1 MNTSTSALARP
12 VRYIVGLDGGQNS
25 LGLAAIE
32 VDEHGRPVSLLEAV
46 TTIHDGGTLDHVR
59 GVSRRAERG
68 MARRARRARTH
79 RRARLR
85 DLDAFL
91 TSHGYPTTTGQAGD
105 DAWRARARLATE
117 PVPAGRERDEL
128 LALALRHIARHRGA
142 RNPWISL
149 PTFLR
154 APYEPSDAMVKL
166 IASAR
171 TYQPDLPDAAPQSV
185 AVTAHPDL
193 AQLRVR
199 ATAPTAAMIEAHGS
213 KKDAAK
219 QVQPVLAGRFMAA
232 DMLHE
237 LRTIATMQ
245 SLPFEAGSFLHDAAR
260 IIFDMGDPRAGAK
273 ENVGRDALD
282 ARERRALRAS
292 EAFQQYRIL
301 AVATTMRLAP
311 SDGEAPRH
319 LSADEVRS
327 VFDLLTTWSSTTKPT
342 WVDVAAHLGV
352 PAASL
357 SGVHN
362 LTLDGEPLSAKT
374 APYNTTHARIMDAK
388 TPRPVR
394 AWWAKASADERDA
407 LVTILANSVG
417 EGSEADDAAQ
427 AFLAGLDDTLIDKLA
442 SIKLETGRAAYSRRT
457 LERLGTQMLA
467 TGQDPSQ
474 ARVSVF
480 KVPADWK
487 PAPPALNEPT
497 GNAAVDR
504 VLSVVNKQIGALL
517 RAYGPPVA
525 VNIEH
530 VRGGFSSAANQ
541 IEMNRELERE
551 NKRRRA
557 HREHLAQQLRRQRGL
572 SADADVSDQDLR
584 RARML
589 QRQNNQCGYCLEPL
603 TFDAAEL
610 DHIVPRRGP
619 GSTNRDTNF
628 MATCHACNRDKG
640 NTAFAVWAARHP
652 RGGAVTPE
660 RVMDAMLTWNLTS
673 IVTGPRSA
681 SDPGTPNKDGQ
692 TPYDRQVEAY
702 LDTIRARLRRTSH
715 EDADERTLE
724 STAYMAREL
733 ARRIGGFY
741 DTNGHPGVPV
751 GVYQGTLTAVAR
763 RASGIEKQIS
773 MIGGRGKQ
781 RLDRRHHVVDAATI
795 ALMRQGVCTV
805 LSEREQLRAD
815 ENASGQPTGWRDWDG
830 SDRDGRDTGNAL
842 LYRQWRENMQG
853 LVVLLNDALTHD
865 LIPVRRD
872 LRLTMSGQAH
882 EDTVRAYDKRPVSD
896 AFSADD
902 ILRCSTPQLWHAL
915 TRQADYTPTGGLP
928 ANPHRR
934 LRVGGTH
941 LGPDDTVNLFP
952 LTASGERGDG
962 LNIALRHGYANA
974 GSEAIH
980 HARIYR
986 ITSKGKPVYAM
997 VRVLT
1002 GDLTRGAY
1010 PGNPLTRPLTP
1021 DMTSYR
1027 YAADNVRQ
1035 ALDAG
1040 TAAYLGSLYIGDEVQ
1055 FGAPQNATAMMRAFL
1070 DAFPD
1075 QTRWVVAGCESNT
1088 VVRLKPCL
1096 MAEEGL
1102 PDPANTDAASTDAA
1116 AVPPAVKKAFKAAR
1130 LTVGVL
1136 FGTLDARIIRRDV
1149 LGHPMPRGTKPTQSW
1164 APERE

>member
-1 MNTSTSALARP
+1 MSTP
-12 VRYIVGLDGGQNS
+12 IPDGTFRYVIGLDGGQNS

-32 VDEHGRPVSLLEAV
+32 VDEDGHPVSLLEAV

-59 GVSRRAERG
+59 GVSRRADRG

-79 RRARLR
+79 RRTRLR
-85 DLDAFL
+85 ELDEFL
-91 TSHGYPTTTGQAGD
+91 IAHGYPIVIPDVGD

-117 PVPAGRERDEL
+117 PIPAGRLQAEL
-128 LALALRHIARHRGA
+128 LALSLRHVAHHRGA

-149 PTFLR
+149 PAFLR
-154 APYEPSDAMVKL
+154 TPYEPSDAMAKL
-166 IASAR
+166 ITSAR
-171 TYQPDLPDAAPQSV
+171 AYQPDLPDTAPQAV
-185 AVTAHPDL
+185 AVLAHPDL
-193 AQLRVR
+193 AQQRIR

-213 KKDAAK
+213 KENAAK
-219 QVQPVLAGRFMAA
+219 HVQPLLAGRFMAA

-237 LRTIATMQ
+237 LRTIATVQ
-245 SLPFEAGSFLHDAAR
+245 SFPFEPGSFLYDAAR
-260 IIFDMGDPRAGAK
+260 LIFDMGDPRAGAK
-273 ENVGRDALD
+273 ENVGKDALD

-301 AVATTMRLAP
+301 GVLTTMSLTPVDGHPARRLTV
-311 SDGEAPRH
+311 GE
-319 LSADEVRS
+319 VGS
-327 VFDLLTTWSSTTKPT
+327 VFDLLNTWVSADKPT

-352 PAASL
+352 AATSL
-357 SGVHN
+357 GGVHN

-374 APYNTTHARIMDAK
+374 APYNTTHARVMDAK
-388 TPRPVR
+388 TPRSVR
-394 AWWAKASADERDA
+394 EWWTTAGFDERDA
-407 LVTILANSVG
+407 FITILANSLG
-417 EGSEADDAAQ
+417 DGGAADDTAQ
-427 AFLAGLDDTLIDKLA
+427 AFLADLDDTLIDKLA

-480 KVPADWK
+480 NVAANWQ

-504 VLSVVNKQIGALL
+504 VLTVVNRQLGALL
-517 RAYGPPVA
+517 RAYGPPLA
-525 VNIEH
+525 VNVEH
-530 VRGGFSSAANQ
+530 VRGGFSSAATQ
-541 IEMNRELERE
+541 IEMNRELDRE

-557 HREHLAQQLRRQRGL
+557 HREQLAQQLRRKRGL
-572 SADADVSDQDLR
+572 SADAEVSDQDLR

-589 QRQNNQCGYCLEPL
+589 ERQNNQCGYCLTPL
-603 TFDAAEL
+603 TFEAAEL

-628 MATCHACNRDKG
+628 MAVCHTCNRDKS
-640 NTAFAVWAARHP
+640 NTPFAVWAARHP
-652 RGGAVTPE
+652 RGGAVSLE
-660 RVMDAMLTWNLTS
+660 RVMDAMLTWNLTN
-673 IVTGPRSA
+673 IVTGPRRA
-681 SDPGTPNKDGQ
+681 DNPGVVNKHGQ

-702 LDTIRARLRRTSH
+702 LNTIRARLRRTSH

-751 GVYQGTLTAVAR
+751 GVYQGALTAVAR

-830 SDRDGRDTGNAL
+830 SDRNPGNAV
-842 LYRQWRENMQG
+842 LYHQWRENMQG

-882 EDTVRAYDKRPVSD
+882 EDTVRAYDKRPVSA

-915 TRQADYTPTGGLP
+915 TRQVDYTPIEGLP

-952 LTASGERGDG
+952 LVGSGKRGDG
-962 LNIALRHGYANA
+962 LNIALRHGYASA

-986 ITSKGKPVYAM
+986 ITDKGKRTIAM

-1002 GDLTRGAY
+1002 NDLTRGNY
-1010 PGNPLTRPLTP
+1010 PGNPITRPLTP
-1021 DMTSYR
+1021 EMTSYR
-1027 YAADNVRQ
+1027 YAADNVRH

-1040 TAAYLGSLYIGDEVQ
+1040 TATYLGSLYIGDEVQ
-1055 FGAPQNATAMMRAFL
+1055 IGAPQNATATLRAVL
-1070 DAFPD
+1070 DAFPG
-1075 QTRWVVAGCESNT
+1075 QTRWTVSGYRTATQISLQPSLMSSEGLTPKPDKGSPDPIK
-1088 VVRLKPCL
+1088 VVR
-1096 MAEEGL
+1096 G
-1102 PDPANTDAASTDAA
+1102 
-1116 AVPPAVKKAFKAAR
+1116 AFER
-1130 LTVGVL
+1130 TTLVVNVL
-1136 FGTLDARIIRRDV
+1136 FGSLDARIIRRDI
-1149 LGHPMPRGTKPTQSW
+1149 LGHPMPQGNKPTQSW
-1164 APERE
+1164 APELE